1 MPDRSLDRAIDGLA
15 RRQHGAFH
23 RRQAVRA
30 GFSAKM
36 IRRRWQR
43 GTWVKLGGSDDVFAL
58 ASHPGTWHRQ
68 CMAATLSV
76 PGGAIAGGAAAAL
89 HGFPGWRPGA
99 IDVVTRHGTTNR
111 SPFATVHQTATVGR
125 IAVVDGIRV
134 VSPADCLVQLAAR
147 LDPRALGALLD
158 DVARDRRRVLVELQ
172 ERYVELAHSRLPGIA
187 TVRAVLDERGD
198 GHVPAESELE
208 RVLRAV
214 LATVP
219 GLPPVDWQ
227 ATPPW
232 LPPGTSRVDGLVR
245 EWRLIVEAD
254 GRSWHTRVRDF
265 EVDRERD
272 AIALAHGYA
281 TVRFTWTQLLRR
293 RAWVRNV
300 LIAVGADRSGPRCP
314 KRAA

>member
-23 RRQAVRA
+23 RRQAVRT
-30 GFSAKM
+30 GFTAKM
-36 IRRRWQR
+36 IRRRWHN

-76 PGGAIAGGAAAAL
+76 PAGAIGGGAAAVL
-89 HGFPGWRPGA
+89 HRFPGWRPGA

-111 SPFATVHQTATVGR
+111 SPFATVHQTDTVGR
-125 IAVVDGIRV
+125 ITVVEGIRV

-147 LDPRALGALLD
+147 LDAGALGALLD
-158 DVARDRRRVLVELQ
+158 DVGRDRRRVLGELQ
-172 ERYVELAHSRLPGIA
+172 ERYVELAHRRLPGIGK
-187 TVRAVLDERGD
+187 VRAVLDERGD
-198 GHVPAESELE
+198 GYVAPESDLE
-208 RVLRAV
+208 RALRDV
-214 LATVP
+214 LATIP
-219 GLPPVDWQ
+219 GLPPVEWQ

-245 EWRLIVEAD
+245 EWQLIVEAD

-272 AIALAHGYA
+272 AIALAHGHA
-281 TVRFTWTQLLRR
+281 TVRFTWTQLVRR

-300 LIAVGADRSGPRCP
+300 LTAVGADRSGRGCP